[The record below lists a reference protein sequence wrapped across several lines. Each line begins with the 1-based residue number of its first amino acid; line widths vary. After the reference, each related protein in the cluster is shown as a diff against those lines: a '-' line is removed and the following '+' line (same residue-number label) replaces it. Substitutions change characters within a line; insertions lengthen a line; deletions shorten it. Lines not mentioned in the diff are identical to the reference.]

1 MPEAAPTAKRL
12 GGQGTV
18 KLPAEMFSEPFH
30 NAVVYEAVRAE
41 QLAARRG
48 TAATRTR
55 GEVRGGG
62 AKPWRQKGT
71 GRARAGSIRMPH
83 WTGGGVAFGPT
94 PRDYTVKVN
103 RKARRRAL
111 RAALSVHARRASVVV
126 IDGSSYEEPSTST
139 AAKALQSLDD
149 RGRVLVVVGGDEAGC
164 AKSFRNIAR
173 VVVLPAPSV
182 GVADIVGA
190 ATLVLSEAAIEEL
203 ADATA
208 QEIRTNRSE
217 GAGSPA

>member
-1 MPEAAPTAKRL
+1 MAEAAPAAKRL

-18 KLPAEMFSEPFH
+18 KLPREMFSEPFH
-30 NAVVYEAVRAE
+30 NGVVYEAVRAE

-111 RAALSVHARRASVVV
+111 RAALSVHARRGSVAV
-126 IDGSSYEEPSTST
+126 IDGAAYDEPSTR
-139 AAKALQSLDD
+139 AAAQALDALDGG
-149 RGRVLVVVGGDEAGC
+149 RRVLVVVGDDEAGC

-173 VVVLPAPSV
+173 VVVLPARAV
-182 GVADIVGA
+182 GVADVVGA
-190 ATLVLSEAAIEEL
+190 ASLVLSEAALEEL
-203 ADATA
+203 AEATA
-208 QEIRTNRSE
+208 HEVRRAGNGSE
-217 GAGSPA
+217 EAA

>member
-12 GGQGTV
+12 GGQGKV

-30 NAVVYEAVRAE
+30 NGVVYEAVRAE

-103 RKARRRAL
+103 RKVRRRAL
-111 RAALSVHARRASVVV
+111 RAALSVHARRESVAV
-126 IDGSSYEEPSTST
+126 IDGSTYEEPSTR
-139 AAKALQSLDD
+139 AAAEALESGES
-149 RGRVLVVVGGDEAGC
+149 RGRVLVVVGAEEGGC
-164 AKSFRNIAR
+164 AKSFRNIPR
-173 VVVLPAPSV
+173 VVVLPARAV
-182 GVADIVGA
+182 GVADVVGA
-190 ATLVLSEAAIEEL
+190 ATLILSEAALDEL
-203 ADATA
+203 AQATA
-208 QEIRTNRSE
+208 HNVRAES
-217 GAGSPA
+217 AA

>member
-1 MPEAAPTAKRL
+1 MAEAALAAKRL

-18 KLPAEMFSEPFH
+18 KLPKEMFSEPFH

-41 QLAARRG
+41 QLARRRG
-48 TAATRTR
+48 SASTRTR

-62 AKPWRQKGT
+62 TKPWRQKGT

-111 RAALSVHARRASVVV
+111 RAALSVHARRGSVAV
-126 IDGSSYEEPSTST
+126 IDGSAYEEPSTS
-139 AAKALQSLDD
+139 AASKALDALDSP
-149 RGRVLVVVGGDEAGC
+149 GRVLVVVGDEEAGC

-173 VVVLPAPSV
+173 VVVLPARAV
-182 GVADIVGA
+182 GVADVVGA
-190 ATLVLSEAAIEEL
+190 TTLILSETALEEL
-203 ADATA
+203 AESTA
-208 QEIRTNRSE
+208 NGVRR
-217 GAGSPA
+217 AGNAREEAA